1 MFHRI
6 STWWRAL
13 VVAVLSLATLTWPTS
28 VPAAGFANFRVVHQ
42 SAVTTLPRQGIGT
55 LSVTL
60 RLINTSS
67 TANELSVTLYPA
79 LVERASLEAVVH
91 GDGVASAPLDTSTVP
106 LGCVT
111 KSVTTFAITVYTRHR
126 VAPLGPCASTRP
138 LLHLSCAASGC
149 DGVYPLR
156 FRVRLNGAWRTEWT
170 LFAVERS
177 PVVRPLHVALVAT
190 IKPRLVNHPAQA
202 TAVLRTLARDKSAP
216 LALALDYRLLNN
228 VAATLPSNPFRQALY
243 AALASP
249 EHLALN
255 APPSTVDFSGLLANG
270 FTTQVKE
277 QLNLTDSLLQSLT
290 GRYGAGP
297 LYLSGSVTTSDVR
310 ALAHAGVTALVVPES
325 TLASPPSQS
334 LNWGAPFRL
343 PGVATIAALA
353 SDGPLSALC
362 ANAAIEPGRRAAL
375 ALATL
380 AFLHFEAPNAPDART
395 VIVTLPVGATSAS
408 FVRDFLQGFAGDPF
422 AQLSSLPP
430 LFNTSLIAT
439 NGSPIVRAPA
449 PVSAPSRWSSR
460 NVNALSLLIGEVNSY
475 VPAISSD
482 LVRSELR
489 VAVAQSEIV
498 GSSAA
503 RTAALSSASALFTQQ
518 LQNFSVDPS
527 TITLAGPG
535 TSLPITVISHAGYPV
550 TVVVHL
556 ITDRLT
562 FAKGNAV
569 ATSLNSPTNT
579 IRVAT
584 NGARGSSLTLQV
596 LVTTPNDQV
605 VLARAAIQVRIAG
618 TSIVGYV
625 LSAASLLVL
634 GLWWYRTN
642 RRRSKGR
649 HAR

>member
-6 STWWRAL
+6 SSWWRAL
-13 VVAVLSLATLTWPTS
+13 VVVVLSLATLTWPTS
-28 VPAAGFANFRVVHQ
+28 VPAAGFANFHVVHQ
-42 SAVTTLPRQGIGT
+42 SAVTTLPRQGVGT
-55 LSVTL
+55 LRVTL
-60 RLINTSS
+60 RLVHTTS
-67 TANELSVTLYPA
+67 TANELSLTVYPA
-79 LVERASLEAVVH
+79 LIDRATLESVAH
-91 GDGVASAPLDTSTVP
+91 GDGVSTAPLDTSTVP

-111 KSVTTFAITVYTRHR
+111 KSVTTFVITIYTRHR
-126 VAPLGPCASTRP
+126 VSPSGPCASTRP
-138 LLHLSCAASGC
+138 LLHLSCASSGC

-156 FRVRLNGAWRTEWT
+156 LRVRLNGAWRTEWT

-190 IKPRLVNHPAQA
+190 AEPRIVNNPARA
-202 TAVLRTLARDKSAP
+202 VAVLQTLARAKNAP
-216 LALALDYRLLNN
+216 LALALDYRLLNDL
-228 VAATLPSNPFRQALY
+228 AATPASNPLRQALTNT
-243 AALASP
+243 LASP
-249 EHLALN
+249 EHLVLN
-255 APPSTVDFSGLLANG
+255 APPASIDFAGLLANG
-270 FTTQVKE
+270 FTTQVDE

-297 LYLSGSVTTSDVR
+297 LYVTGGVTTAAAR
-310 ALAHAGVTALVVPES
+310 ALTRAGVTNVVLPES
-325 TLASPPSQS
+325 ALASPPSQT

-343 PGVATIAALA
+343 PGVAKLTALA

-395 VIVTLPVGATSAS
+395 VVVTLPVDAVAAV

-430 LFNTSLIAT
+430 LFSSSLIAT
-439 NGSPIVRAPA
+439 NGSPAVRTPAPVAPA
-449 PVSAPSRWSSR
+449 PRWSSR
-460 NVNALSLLIGEVNSY
+460 NVSALSLLIGEVNSY

-482 LVRSELR
+482 LVRNDLR

-498 GSSAA
+498 GPSSERA
-503 RTAALSSASALFTQQ
+503 AALSSANALFTQQ

-535 TSLPITVISHAGYPV
+535 TNLPITVISHAGYPV

-569 ATSLNSPTNT
+569 ATSLESPTNT

-596 LVTTPNDQV
+596 VVTTPNDQV

-618 TSIVGYV
+618 TSVVGYV